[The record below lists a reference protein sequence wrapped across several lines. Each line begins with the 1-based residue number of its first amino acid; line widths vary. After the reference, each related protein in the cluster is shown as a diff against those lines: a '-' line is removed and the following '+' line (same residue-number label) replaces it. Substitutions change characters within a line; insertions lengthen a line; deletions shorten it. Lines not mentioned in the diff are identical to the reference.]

1 MVATTTDSDGGST
14 LSAASSDIN
23 STDSE
28 THSSKKR
35 RIQKKTRSVAVEDNT
50 EQQIMQ
56 KALAIMDQRND
67 DLDIFGQLIAAELR
81 RMSDPIARNLIKK
94 EMMIILMNVSTG
106 TTVYLQNGGTI
117 VTESILQTI
126 PNDG

>member
-1 MVATTTDSDGGST
+1 M
-14 LSAASSDIN
+14 
-23 STDSE
+23 
-28 THSSKKR
+28 
-35 RIQKKTRSVAVEDNT
+35 
-50 EQQIMQ
+50 QQ
-56 KALAIMDQRND
+56 ALAIMDQRND